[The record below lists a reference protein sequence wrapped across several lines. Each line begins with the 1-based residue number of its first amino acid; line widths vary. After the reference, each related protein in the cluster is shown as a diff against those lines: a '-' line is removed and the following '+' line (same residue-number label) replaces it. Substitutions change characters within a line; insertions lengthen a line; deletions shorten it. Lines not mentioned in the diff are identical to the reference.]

1 MADAK
6 IMTFGELFSATTD
19 VIPDNKAAA
28 VEIEGLDGNDYIK
41 INTTNGSEAV
51 ELVSS
56 GVGRVGINQA
66 APTEQLHISAGS
78 SGAAYV
84 KFTDGTSGHADGEGM
99 HIGLAGSN
107 RMTIWNKEDGI
118 MMFGTNN
125 TEAMRIAADGKV
137 GINDTAPTF
146 TPGWL
151 ASDEWLTIKGAAGGA
166 LFLERTGSTARKWGV
181 GINTA
186 GAFVVSDDTGS
197 TAPFVI
203 DTAGDVGIGTTA
215 PEATLDINSDGVAT
229 GVAQSLWICNSSSA
243 ASMTN
248 TRTNIV
254 FKQAAHGVGG
264 RYDAGRI
271 QLGTEGNWT
280 STGSTRNSFM
290 EFSTISEGSFNPA
303 MRITSAGNVGIGT
316 DDPSVIFEINDTTS
330 GSGNVANVL
339 RPNLADTQ
347 STHVHLGQALSANN
361 SAAFTYTH
369 SSGSAAN
376 LGLGFFANGS
386 LVNINESGKVGIG
399 IDDPISRL
407 HIYENNSNTDATLGL
422 TIEQDGT
429 GDALLQFL
437 LTQQQRWIMGIDHS
451 DGDKFK
457 IAETTDLGTDD
468 FFAIDTS
475 GNVVIVGSCS
485 ADSFIPTSD
494 ERIKENITD
503 APSQWDDLKAIQFKK
518 YNMINGG
525 EERIGCVAQ
534 DLESI
539 LPELVAT
546 REGVETLHGIKVDG
560 VKGIKQSILV
570 MKAMKALQEALLRIE
585 VLESRL
591 NEGN

>member
-186 GAFVVSDDTGS
+186 GAFIVSDDTGS

-203 DTAGDVGIGTTA
+203 DTAGDVGIGTTNPAA
-215 PEATLDINSDGVAT
+215 PLHVKVTDDSSKWLVRVEADGTTQNALNLIVDGTVGT
-229 GVAQSLWICNSSSA
+229 GARFDLGGNPCSWLNNGNIGFGTTSPDNTKLHLQKEGTAKSTVNFLTIENTVNAAVMDGTGSA
-243 ASMTN
+243 
-248 TRTNIV
+248 IH
-254 FKQAAHGVGG
+254 FKQYY
-264 RYDAGRI
+264 YDAGSPA
-271 QLGTEGNWT
+271 TEDSAKIIVATETDWT
-280 STGSTRNSFM
+280 STASTRDSYMAF
-290 EFSTISEGSFNPA
+290 ETSDGGTLVPR
-303 MRITSAGNVGIGT
+303 MRITSA
-316 DDPSVIFEINDTTS
+316 
-330 GSGNVANVL
+330 
-339 RPNLADTQ
+339 
-347 STHVHLGQALSANN
+347 
-361 SAAFTYTH
+361 
-369 SSGSAAN
+369 
-376 LGLGFFANGS
+376 
-386 LVNINESGKVGIG
+386 GKVGIG

-485 ADSFIPTSD
+485 ADGFVDTSD